1 MKRIIITCILGMLI
15 ALPLL
20 AQKANNATDSTKIV
34 KREKQVNFNMTPFAA
49 QFIPFNAINS
59 FTTGPVNIGAKIFS
73 NNVGYRFGV
82 GVNVTDGNANQNMHF
97 NMRNGYEIR
106 KSINSQWNYSHGCDA
121 ILSLG
126 NLNLPGNTNEN
137 DQVMVGLAPFWG
149 VEYCFSKNL
158 SISTETSLL
167 IGISSGNFLDS
178 NPFRLQFIPPIA
190 LYLNLKH

>member
-1 MKRIIITCILGMLI
+1 MKRIIIIYILGMLMVQ
-15 ALPLL
+15 PTM
-20 AQKANNATDSTKIV
+20 AQNAKSASDSTKIV
-34 KREKQVNFNMTPFAA
+34 IHERQVNFNMTPFTA
-49 QFIPFNAINS
+49 QFIPFNAINPLTS
-59 FTTGPVNIGAKIFS
+59 GPVNIGAKIFS
-73 NNVGYRFGV
+73 NNVGYRFGI
-82 GVNVTDGNANQNMHF
+82 GVNINDGNSNQNMHF

-106 KSINSQWNYSHGCDA
+106 RSINNQWNYSHGCDA

-126 NLNLPGNTNEN
+126 NLNLPGNTSEN
-137 DQVMVGLAPFWG
+137 GQVLVGLAPFWG